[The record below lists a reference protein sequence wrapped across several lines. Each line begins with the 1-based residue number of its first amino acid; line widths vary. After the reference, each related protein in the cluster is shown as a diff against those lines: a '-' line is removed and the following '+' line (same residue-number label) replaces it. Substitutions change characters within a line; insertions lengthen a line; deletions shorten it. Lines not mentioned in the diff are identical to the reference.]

1 MNIFL
6 RFGRR
11 QAHSLLPHDLMK
23 TQSIFRTQKT
33 LGFLVFFSAPLRSAS
48 KKLDQ
53 KQARRA
59 GTSFFWSSFSCAS
72 RRRVARKGWAQ
83 PPFAFSLNDGFQ
95 DSAQIFINTLLLP
108 LPMNISAYVEK
119 EQKTKAVALREGAL
133 VKDLLSELGVNPVTV
148 IVSRNNELMVDDDEL
163 NDGDSIKIISVIS
176 GG

>member
-1 MNIFL
+1 MPEMLWHF
-6 RFGRR
+6 
-11 QAHSLLPHDLMK
+11 
-23 TQSIFRTQKT
+23 
-33 LGFLVFFSAPLRSAS
+33 
-48 KKLDQ
+48 
-53 KQARRA
+53 RA
-59 GTSFFWSSFSCAS
+59 GASPSALAVAIAASFATM
-72 RRRVARKGWAQ
+72 AQ

-95 DSAQIFINTLLLP
+95 DNAQIFINTLLLP

-163 NDGDSIKIISVIS
+163 NDGDSIKILSVIS